1 VVMDRPLAQ
10 RNKLAD
16 GQRGGLPA
24 WAYTNAEFLEIEKQ
38 ELFRKT
44 WQIACHVG
52 DVPNVGDYYSFDLVG
67 ERALIMRGKDNVVRA
82 FHNVCRHR
90 GSRVVAT
97 ERGTCK
103 SAIVCPFHGWSY
115 NLDGTL
121 RAVPQARSLPK
132 LDPVEHGLPPIEL
145 EIWHGFVFV
154 RFIPGDQPP
163 VARMMAPH
171 DDIIRHYKMADV
183 KPYGKMSAQKM
194 DVNWKSVRD
203 VDNEGYH
210 VPVAHPALQDLYG
223 GGYIDENMGFGVSR
237 SMGVFNDTR
246 DRYWSVRNY
255 KKSLAPMDHLPEQQ
269 RKVWYYYGLFPN
281 MVIMLYPDL
290 VGFYQEFPVGID
302 KTIQRFSY
310 YALPDKRRETRASR
324 YLAKRIDDMTGVEDT
339 QLIAWS
345 YEALQSSG
353 YKGLILSDLESGV
366 RAYHDTLRQVTPVV
380 QSQSAPVNGHMAELN
395 RNLRKAA
402 PPLPW
407 GR

>member
-1 VVMDRPLAQ
+1 MDMAVTVRTRLDDD
-10 RNKLAD
+10 K
-16 GQRGGLPA
+16 RGGLPS
-24 WAYTNAEFLEIEKQ
+24 WTYLSPEYLEIEKD

-44 WQIACHVG
+44 WQLACHVS
-52 DVPNVGDYYSFDLVG
+52 DVPNIGDYYSFDLVG
-67 ERALIMRGKDNVVRA
+67 ERALIVRGKDNLVRA

-121 RAVPQARSLPK
+121 RAVPQAKTLPK
-132 LDPVEHGLPPIEL
+132 LNAVEHGLPPLEY

-154 RFIPGDQPP
+154 RFVPGEQPS
-163 VARMMAPH
+163 VAHMMAPH
-171 DDIIRHYKMADV
+171 EGIIGHYRLAET
-183 KPYGKMSAQKM
+183 KPYGKMITQKM
-194 DVNWKSVRD
+194 AVNWKAVRD

-223 GGYIDENMGFGVSR
+223 NGYIDENMGFGVTR
-237 SMGVFNDTR
+237 SKGVFNDGR

-255 KKSLAPMDHLPEQQ
+255 KKFLPEMAHLPEAN
-269 RKVWYYYGLFPN
+269 RRVWYYYGLFPN
-281 MVIMLYPDL
+281 LVIMLYPDM
-290 VGFYQEFPVGID
+290 VGFYQEVPVSVD

-310 YALPDKRRETRASR
+310 YALDDDRRETKISR
-324 YLAKRIDDMTGVEDT
+324 YLAKRIDELTGMEDT

-345 YEALQSSG
+345 FEALQSSG

-366 RAYHDTLRQVTPVV
+366 RYYHDMLRQVVPVV
-380 QSQSAPVNGHMAELN
+380 ELAQPPGPGLMAETN
-395 RNLRKAA
+395 RVMRTAI
-402 PPLPW
+402 PVIPW

>member
-1 VVMDRPLAQ
+1 MDKVLSTRP
-10 RNKLAD
+10 KLAD
-16 GQRGGLPA
+16 NQRGGLPS
-24 WAYTNAEFLEIEKQ
+24 WAYTNPEYLEIEKE

-44 WQIACHVG
+44 WQIACHVS
-52 DVPNVGDYYSFDLVG
+52 DVPNVGDYFSFDIVG
-67 ERALIMRGKDNVVRA
+67 ERALVMRGKDNVVRA

-121 RAVPQARSLPK
+121 RAVPQAKSLPK
-132 LDPVEHGLPPIEL
+132 LDPVEHGLPPIEF
-145 EIWHGFVFV
+145 EIWQGFVFV
-154 RFIPGDQPP
+154 RFKKGDQPS
-163 VARMMAPH
+163 VAHMMAPH
-171 DDIIRHYKMADV
+171 EDIISHYKMADV

-194 DVNWKSVRD
+194 AVNWKAVRD

-223 GGYIDENMGFGVSR
+223 GGYVDENMGFGVSR
-237 SMGVFNDTR
+237 SIGVFNDTR

-255 KKSLAPMDHLPEQQ
+255 KKAIPVMEHLPEQQ
-269 RKVWYYYGLFPN
+269 RKTWYYYGLFPN

-290 VGFYQEFPVGID
+290 VGFYQEFPTGID
-302 KTIQRFSY
+302 STIQRFSY
-310 YALPDKRRETRASR
+310 YALPDARRETKLSR
-324 YLAKRIDDMTGVEDT
+324 YLAKRIDDVTGMEDT

-345 YEALQSSG
+345 FEALQSSG
-353 YKGLILSDLESGV
+353 YRGLILSDLESGV
-366 RAYHDTLRQVTPVV
+366 RYYHDMLRQVTPVV
-380 QSQSAPVNGHMAELN
+380 KADQPPFGGTMAEVN
-395 RNLRKAA
+395 RNMRKAA
-402 PPLPW
+402 EPLSW

>member
-1 VVMDRPLAQ
+1 MDKALPLRP
-10 RNKLAD
+10 KLAAD
-16 GQRGGLPA
+16 QRGGLPS
-24 WAYTNAEFLEIEKQ
+24 WAYTNPEFLEIEKE

-44 WQIACHVG
+44 WQIACHVS
-52 DVPNVGDYYSFDLVG
+52 DVPNVGDYYSFDIVG
-67 ERALIMRGKDNVVRA
+67 ERALVMRGKDNVVRA

-121 RAVPQARSLPK
+121 RAVPQAKSLPK
-132 LDPVEHGLPPIEL
+132 LDPVEHGLPPIEF

-154 RFIPGDQPP
+154 RFIKGDQPS
-163 VARMMAPH
+163 VAHMMAPH
-171 DDIIRHYKMADV
+171 EDIITHYKMAEV

-194 DVNWKSVRD
+194 AVNWKAVRD

-237 SMGVFNDTR
+237 STGVFNDTR

-255 KKSLAPMDHLPEQQ
+255 KKSLPVMEHLPERQ
-269 RKVWYYYGLFPN
+269 RKAWYYYGLFPN

-290 VGFYQEFPVGID
+290 VGFYQEFPTGID
-302 KTIQRFSY
+302 SAIQRFSY
-310 YALPDKRRETRASR
+310 YALPDERRETRASR
-324 YLAKRIDDMTGVEDT
+324 YLAKRIDDVTGMEDT

-345 YEALQSSG
+345 FEALQSSG
-353 YKGLILSDLESGV
+353 FKGLILSDLESGV
-366 RAYHDTLRQVTPVV
+366 RYYHDMLRQVTPVV
-380 QSQSAPVNGHMAELN
+380 QSQQPPAGGTMADVN

-402 PPLPW
+402 NPLSW

>member
-1 VVMDRPLAQ
+1 MDKALSQ
-10 RNKLAD
+10 RLKLAD
-16 GQRGGLPA
+16 DMRGGLPP
-24 WAYTNAEFLEIEKQ
+24 WAYTNPEFLEIEKQ
-38 ELFRKT
+38 ELFRKS
-44 WQIACHVG
+44 WQLACHVS
-52 DVPNVGDYYSFDLVG
+52 DVPNVGDYFSFDMVG

-97 ERGTCK
+97 QRGTCK

-121 RAVPQARSLPK
+121 RAVPQAKSLPK
-132 LDPVEHGLPPIEL
+132 LDPVQHGLPPIEF

-154 RFIPGDQPP
+154 RFLPGEQPP
-163 VARMMAPH
+163 VAQMLAPH
-171 DDIIRHYKMADV
+171 EDVISHYRLEDV
-183 KPYGKMSAQKM
+183 RPYGKMSAQEM
-194 DVNWKSVRD
+194 AVNWKSVRD

-223 GGYIDENMGFGVSR
+223 GGYVDENMGFGVTR
-237 SMGVFNDTR
+237 STGAFNDTR

-255 KKSLAPMDHLPEQQ
+255 KKSIPVMEHLPEKQ
-269 RKVWYYYGLFPN
+269 RKIWYYYGMFPN

-290 VGFYQEFPVGID
+290 VGFYQEFPVAVD
-302 KTIQRFSY
+302 RTIQRFCY
-310 YALPDKRRETRASR
+310 YALPDARRETKVSR
-324 YLAKRIDDMTGVEDT
+324 YLAKRIDDVTGMEDT

-345 YEALQSSG
+345 FEALQSSG

-366 RAYHDTLRQVTPVV
+366 RFYHDILRRVAPVV
-380 QSQSAPVNGHMAELN
+380 QLDQPPAGGTMAAVNQK
-395 RNLRKAA
+395 LRQGAS
-402 PPLPW
+402 PLPW